1 MNLKPKIDFKHFERC
16 FTAIDT
22 HTMGEFTR
30 VVIGGFPEIPGD
42 TMIEKRNYIVEH
54 YDQYRRALM
63 FEPRGHND
71 MFGAIVLEPVHAEA
85 DYGVLFMESETYTNM
100 CGHGSIGTATALV
113 EAGLVEVRE
122 PFTEVVLDTAAGVVH
137 TRVKVENGRAQ
148 EVTITNVPSFLYKD
162 NLEIDI
168 DGYRIPY
175 AISFGGQF
183 IPLVDARKLGVEI
196 CTENIPFF
204 TDVGIKMLGKIP
216 QEVEIRHPTVDIR
229 EVTTLEFYDESP
241 TEQADM
247 KNIVVF
253 GKHQVDR
260 SPCGTGT
267 CAKMAMM
274 HAHGRLGL
282 HRPLINESVIGTLFR
297 GELIDEVQEGEFS
310 AVIPQITGSAYVTG
324 IATYLIDPR
333 DPLRY
338 GFILGE

>member
-1 MNLKPKIDFKHFERC
+1 MNLKPKVDFKRFEIH

-30 VVIGGFPEIPGD
+30 VVVGGFPKIPGN
-42 TMIEKRNYIVEH
+42 TMIEKRNYIAEH
-54 YDQYRRALM
+54 YDQYRKALM
-63 FEPRGHND
+63 FEPRGHKD
-71 MFGAIVLEPVHAEA
+71 MFGAIVLEPIHKEA

-113 EAGLVEVRE
+113 EAGLVDVRE
-122 PFTEVVLDTAAGVVH
+122 PYTDVVLDTAAGLVRA
-137 TRVKVENGRAQ
+137 RVKVEQGRAA

-168 DGYRIPY
+168 DGYHIPY

-183 IPLVDARKLGVEI
+183 IPLVDARKLGIEI
-196 CTENIPFF
+196 CTDNIPFF
-204 TDVGIKMLGKIP
+204 TDIGIKMLEKIP
-216 QEVEIRHPTVDIR
+216 QEVDIHHPSVDIH
-229 EVTTLEFYDESP
+229 EVTTLEFYDERS
-241 TEQADM
+241 TSQADM

-274 HAHGRLGL
+274 YAHGTLGL
-282 HRPLINESVIGTLFR
+282 HQTLINESVIGTLFR
-297 GELIDEVQEGEFS
+297 GELIDEVEEGEFH

-324 IATYLIDPR
+324 VANYLIDSR
-333 DPLRY
+333 DPLKY
-338 GFILGE
+338 GFLLGE